1 MKKMKKVRPFPIREY
16 EALGIL
22 AESDATAAEIQAEAK
37 LPEGGRHA
45 ARALER
51 LRAFGHVR
59 RQVVPREG
67 VGRREYQYGITKKG
81 AKRLEWME
89 EHKPV
94 THDKPTS

>member
-1 MKKMKKVRPFPIREY
+1 MKTTKKPRPFPIREY
-16 EALGIL
+16 EALVRL
-22 AESDATAAEIQAEAK
+22 VESDATAAEIQADVS
-37 LPEGGRHA
+37 LPRGGRHA

-59 RQVVPREG
+59 RQIVPREG